1 MADKAVI
8 DIRIYTI
15 RPRGVQE
22 YLKLYK
28 KWALPVVTKH
38 WGPPFGFFV
47 SEVGP
52 QNQVIHMWAFESL
65 ADFERRRA
73 SLLADPEFA
82 KYFAATE
89 GFIIAQEDRIV
100 RRVDFEGM
108 PS

>member
-8 DIRIYTI
+8 DLRIYTI
-15 RPRGVQE
+15 RPRAVQQ

-38 WGPPFGFFV
+38 WGPPLGFFV
-47 SEVGP
+47 TEVGP
-52 QNQVIHMWAFESL
+52 LNQVIHMWAFESL
-65 ADFERRRA
+65 ADFERCRA

-100 RRVDFEGM
+100 RRVDFESM